1 MTRRR
6 LWRALAL
13 LLLSLS
19 VLGCDGRGSRV
30 VAQTTRALGITPPA
44 ERPTNTTQILLDA
57 SLQSP
62 GSSETLAQVVD
73 GIVPDMATRPAPSCI
88 ELWVMGATVGDA
100 ERLGETCVGSGARS
114 KKDRRDAERR
124 FQITARAYLLGL
136 AKPVFDRRPRRSPIA
151 ETLTRIAMEPTESIE
166 RLLIAITDGRE
177 ESAIARFECGPLP
190 SIEAFHAALRAARAL
205 APGSLRGMHIR
216 FAFVG
221 FTDAKR
227 VGCNTT
233 LRRELETQELWR
245 SALLRASASS
255 IHFDSAAPRITSTA
269 GVRK

>member
-1 MTRRR
+1 MTRGQ
-6 LWRALAL
+6 LWRARAF

-19 VLGCDGRGSRV
+19 VLGCDGRDSHF
-30 VAQTTRALGITPPA
+30 VAQTTRALGITPAP
-44 ERPTNTTQILLDA
+44 ERPTNTTKILLDA

-62 GSSETLAQVVD
+62 GSAETLAQVVD
-73 GIVPDMATRPAPSCI
+73 GIVPDIATRPAPSCI

-124 FQITARAYLLGL
+124 FQTTARTYLLGL

-151 ETLTRIAMEPTESIE
+151 ETLTRIAMEPTESTE
-166 RLLIAITDGRE
+166 QLLIGITDGRE
-177 ESAIARFECGPLP
+177 ESDIARLECGPLP
-190 SIEAFHAALRAARAL
+190 TVEMFHAALHAARAL
-205 APGSLRGMHIR
+205 EPGSLKGIHIR

-227 VGCNTT
+227 AGCDTT

-245 SALLRASASS
+245 SALQRASARSV
-255 IHFDSAAPRITSTA
+255 HFDSAAPRIATTE
-269 GVRK
+269 VRK